1 MIVFKLLAIVVGAVL
16 AATSAYA
23 LVAYMG
29 GIETVAAKTVAAM
42 ALGVVAGSIAIGTI
56 ASRGVAVII
65 LLAMLS
71 GEAYSFAGTAE
82 RIMAARAAQ
91 QAPLRDAA
99 ARHAAAVE
107 ALQAA
112 KTAKPT
118 PASRERLEAA
128 VRAQAS
134 AVEAVRAQANTMGC
148 KANCAALLQGAVDTA
163 TRELGAA
170 RDEVAAHDATET
182 KRIVADVEA
191 AQAELDRAPLP
202 PSVSPFADKLGV
214 EPSTLD
220 LIMAALLSLGLNGM
234 AAALIGTGAHG
245 LRKELAPT
253 PPVASK
259 PRLVTSTALSVIDF
273 GANAL
278 EASPGSKLDFEEFSV
293 AYDRAAQAVK

>member
-1 MIVFKLLAIVVGAVL
+1 MIFFKLLAIVVGAIL

-23 LVAYMG
+23 LVTYMG

-56 ASRGVAVII
+56 ASRGVAAII

-99 ARHAAAVE
+99 DRHAAAVD

-112 KTAKPT
+112 KSAKPT
-118 PASRERLEAA
+118 PASRERLQAA
-128 VRAQAS
+128 ERAEAS
-134 AVEAVRAQANTMGC
+134 AAEAVRTQAGTMGC
-148 KANCAALLQGAVDTA
+148 KANCAALLQAAVDAA
-163 TRELGAA
+163 THEVTAA
-170 RDEVAAHDATET
+170 RGEIAAHDAGEAT
-182 KRIVADVEA
+182 RIATDVEA
-191 AQAELDRAPLP
+191 AQAALDRAPVPASL
-202 PSVSPFADKLGV
+202 SPLADKLGV

-220 LIMAALLSLGLNGM
+220 LIMAALLSLGLNGL

-245 LRKELAPT
+245 LREAPAT
-253 PPVASK
+253 PSGQQAA
-259 PRLVTSTALSVIDF
+259 PREHCHPRAQRARLRRPCARGI
-273 GANAL
+273 A
-278 EASPGSKLDFEEFSV
+278 GS
-293 AYDRAAQAVK
+293 